1 MFKADAEEANGICN
15 TVLMELLAQSSA
27 TGAQGSNLRAAFSLF
42 LHNAQTLLMT
52 DQAGQYL
59 ENIFRL
65 SQLNGMTISQM
76 DVIRGLSAAQV
87 AETPGGTLIRDSL
100 VLYALA
106 TMGLIIS
113 AMTFT
118 DREQVDQIK
127 TIVAAGFAP
136 MEETIAD
143 GIDPMAYQTLLE
155 CRAAIY
161 YHLTMTAMPLPQ
173 MVNFQFA
180 APLST
185 LVAAYR
191 LYTDPSR
198 ADELLAENDVVH
210 PAFMLPVGVAL
221 SS

>member
-1 MFKADAEEANGICN
+1 MFKADAQEAQGICN
-15 TVLMELLAQSSA
+15 TVLAELLAQSSA
-27 TGAQGSNLRAAFSLF
+27 TSPSGSNLRAAVSLF

-59 ENIFRL
+59 ENIYRL
-65 SQLNGMTISQM
+65 AQLNNMTVVQM
-76 DVIRGLSAAQV
+76 DFLRGLAA
-87 AETPGGTLIRDSL
+87 AKNATTPGGTLIRDSL

-118 DREQVDQIK
+118 DREQVEQAKGMI
-127 TIVAAGFAP
+127 AAGFDP
-136 MEETIAD
+136 MEEAIAD

-173 MVNFQFA
+173 MVQFQFA

-191 LYTDPSR
+191 LYTDASR
-198 ADELLAENDVVH
+198 ADELIPENHVVH